1 MLKVS
6 VTGNIGSGKTTIC
19 KVFEILGVP
28 VFYADL
34 QAKECL
40 DEKEIKE
47 AILKEFGASVFDKNK
62 KVVRKLL
69 AELVFRDKK
78 KLESLNQIIHPRV
91 NDKYA
96 NWAAQL
102 LSTPYCIKEAAIVF
116 ETATQNKYDYNI
128 MVYAPDELLI
138 ERTMKRDG
146 QTIAEVNARL
156 ANQMSQ
162 KEKIN
167 LANFVINN
175 DNKTLVIPQII
186 ELHNI
191 LLSLSK
197 NKLS

>member
-1 MLKVS
+1 MLKVAI
-6 VTGNIGSGKTTIC
+6 TGNIGSGKTTIC

-34 QAKECL
+34 QARECL

-47 AILKEFGASVFDKNK
+47 AIFEEFGATVFDKNND
-62 KVVRKLL
+62 VVRKLL
-69 AELVFRDKK
+69 AELVFRNKK

-96 NWAAQL
+96 KWMAQL
-102 LSTPYCIKEAAIVF
+102 PPTPYCIKEAAIVF
-116 ETATQNKYDYNI
+116 ETATQSKYDYTI
-128 MVYAPDELLI
+128 MVFAPDEMLI

-146 QTIAEVNARL
+146 QTIAEVKARL

-167 LANFVINN
+167 LADFVINN
-175 DNKTLVIPQII
+175 DNETLVIPQII
-186 ELHNI
+186 KLHNDFI
-191 LLSLSK
+191 IPLGK
-197 NKLS
+197 